1 MLGQVKLLP
10 DQMVSDEVKATDDW
24 QKQNIDAFEN
34 IIMFENRQLRPTLY
48 NKFNN
53 YNLKRNVINQ
63 ADFERILDPHGLGL
77 NTFPARLEHMGFGNA
92 KIDLLVGEHMNR
104 RFDWRVS
111 LSNNDE
117 SGISAKEQRMQD
129 RVREE
134 LVQML
139 QSNMPEEEAQK
150 RLQRLSD
157 YMNYEWQDIA
167 ESGAQKILKYYYK
180 QQDLDTIFNRAFEDA
195 LIAGEQIVFT
205 ETLNNELFIRKG
217 DPTKIFTIMS
227 AEAIDESGLEALVE
241 VTYQTVS
248 NVLDNFYPYLDS
260 EAIAKLQAFKGISP
274 FGGTSGWKYPT
285 YGPLGEIAIPDDS
298 MTASGIFPVSELER
312 TLFATNIDV
321 NGNMRIV
328 HCLWKSKRQVKLLK
342 FFNPET
348 GLEEEKYV
356 HQKYK
361 PNKLLGEEIVKEMW
375 VNEWWRG
382 YKIGYDIYAKVEP
395 VPFLSTTFENISRQE
410 PPVTIQIH
418 NTNTSKAQ
426 SLMDICKPF
435 DYMLDVLYFKKKHLT
450 SLLTPDLFVFPT
462 SMIPDGMNME
472 EFINY
477 VQTTATVP
485 LDPTAEIDSGVMAG
499 KAAGQVNNT
508 VGANIL
514 STGQSGPLNVITELI
529 NTTLQSMDQVTGITQ
544 QRQGAIQN
552 RELVGNVER
561 SVTQS
566 SHITERWFRLNDK
579 FKLRVLRKVLNIA
592 VQQFK
597 ENPRKFQYVL
607 DDLSTVALTDDE
619 LTGVLVSEF
628 DLHVTNSTNDAL
640 IMQKIEGLFQVAMQN
655 GTALL
660 SDVLEIYQNE
670 SIANATAKLKLKEK
684 QRQEQQSALDQQ
696 KQEIQKQ
703 LELQAQ
709 ELEDRKVRLEAAKLE
724 LERYKID
731 TDRQTKLEVAQ
742 LQAMSFDPEKD
753 YNKNQEPDYLEL
765 KKLDL
770 EQQRINLDKESERVR
785 VALEEFKEKNK
796 REMHKEKMEVDKI
809 KARKN
814 GSK

>member
-10 DQMVSDEVKATDDW
+10 DQMVSDEKKATKEW
-24 QKQNIDAFEN
+24 QKNNLDAFEN

-53 YNLKRNVINQ
+53 YNLKRGVINQ
-63 ADFERILDPHGLGL
+63 ADFEKILDPHGLGL
-77 NTFPARLEHMGFGNA
+77 NSFPARLEHMGFGNA

-104 RFDWRVS
+104 RFDWRVT
-111 LSNNDE
+111 LSNNDAE
-117 SGISAKEQRMQD
+117 GISGKEQRMMG
-129 RVREE
+129 RVKQE
-134 LVQML
+134 LVDML
-139 QSNMPEEEAQK
+139 QGNLPEEEAQA

-157 YMNYEWQDIA
+157 YMQYEWQDVA

-205 ETLNNELFIRKG
+205 EALGKELFIRKG

-227 AEAIDESGLEALVE
+227 AESIDESGLEALVE
-241 VTYQTVS
+241 VSYQTVS
-248 NVLDNFYPYLDS
+248 NVLDNFHPYLDT

-274 FGGTSGWKYPT
+274 FGGTSGWTYPT
-285 YGPLGEIAIPDDS
+285 YGPVGELAVPDNS
-298 MTASGIFPVSELER
+298 ITASGIFPVSELER

-321 NGNMRIV
+321 NGNMRVV
-328 HCLWKSKRQVKLLK
+328 HCLWKSKRKVKLLK
-342 FFNPET
+342 SFNEET

-361 PNKLLGEEIVKEMW
+361 ANKLLGEEVVKEMW

-382 YKIGYDIYAKVEP
+382 FKIGYDIYVKIEP
-395 VPFLSTTFENISRQE
+395 VPFLSTSLDNISRQE
-410 PPVTIQIH
+410 PPVTIQIY

-450 SLLTPDLFVFPT
+450 SLMLPDMLVFPT
-462 SMIPDGMNME
+462 SMMPDNMNLE

-477 VQTTATVP
+477 MQTTATIP
-485 LDPTAEIDSGVMAG
+485 LDPTAEIDNGALAG
-499 KAAGQVNNT
+499 KAAGQINNT
-508 VGANIL
+508 VGAQIISATQN
-514 STGQSGPLNVITELI
+514 GPLSVIGSLI
-529 NTTLQSMDQVTGITQ
+529 DTTLQSMDQVTGITQ

-566 SHITERWFRLNDK
+566 SHITEKWFRLNDK
-579 FKLRVLRKVLNIA
+579 FKLRTLRKVMNISI
-592 VQQFK
+592 QQFK
-597 ENPRKFQYVL
+597 ENPKKFQYIL
-607 DDLSTVALTDDE
+607 DDLTTLVLSDEE
-619 LTGVLVSEF
+619 LTAIQASEF

-655 GTALL
+655 GTATL

-670 SIANATAKLKLKEK
+670 SIANATAKLKLREK
-684 QRQEQQSALDQQ
+684 QRQEKAAEAEKQQIEIKKQLDLAA
-696 KQEIQKQ
+696 QEI
-703 LELQAQ
+703 
-709 ELEDRKVRLEAAKLE
+709 EDRKVRLEAARLE

-731 TDRQTKLEVAQ
+731 TDRETKLEVAQ
-742 LQAMSFDPEKD
+742 LQAQSFDPEKD
-753 YNKNQEPDYLEL
+753 YNNNNEPDYLEMR
-765 KKLDL
+765 KLDL
-770 EQQRINLDKESERVR
+770 EQQKIELQRQSESIRVS
-785 VALEEFKEKNK
+785 LEQLKEKNK
-796 REMHKEKMEVDKI
+796 KEIAQQKLEVDKI
-809 KARKN
+809 KARKG

>member
-10 DQMVSDEVKATDDW
+10 DQMVSDEKKATKEW
-24 QKQNIDAFEN
+24 QKNNLDAFEN

-53 YNLKRNVINQ
+53 YNLKRGVINQ
-63 ADFERILDPHGLGL
+63 ADFEKILDPHGLGL
-77 NTFPARLEHMGFGNA
+77 NSFPARLEHMGFGNA

-104 RFDWRVS
+104 RFDWRVT
-111 LSNNDE
+111 LSNNDAD
-117 SGISAKEQRMQD
+117 GISGKEQRMMG
-129 RVREE
+129 RVKQE
-134 LVQML
+134 LVDML
-139 QSNMPEEEAQK
+139 QGNLPEEEAQQ

-157 YMNYEWQDIA
+157 YMNYEWQDVA

-205 ETLNNELFIRKG
+205 EALGKELFIRKG

-227 AEAIDESGLEALVE
+227 AESIDESGLEALVE
-241 VTYQTVS
+241 VSYQTVS
-248 NVLDNFYPYLDS
+248 NVLDNFHPYLDT

-274 FGGTSGWKYPT
+274 FGGTSGWTYPT
-285 YGPLGEIAIPDDS
+285 YGPVGELAVPDNS
-298 MTASGIFPVSELER
+298 ITASGIFPVSELER

-321 NGNMRIV
+321 NGNMRVV
-328 HCLWKSKRQVKLLK
+328 HCLWKSKRKVKLLK
-342 FFNPET
+342 SFNEET

-361 PNKLLGEEIVKEMW
+361 ANKLLGEEVVKEMW

-382 YKIGYDIYAKVEP
+382 FKIGYDIYVKIEP
-395 VPFLSTTFENISRQE
+395 VPFLSTSLDNISRQE
-410 PPVTIQIH
+410 PPVTIQIY

-450 SLLTPDLFVFPT
+450 SLMLPDMLVFPT
-462 SMIPDGMNME
+462 SMMPDNMNLE

-477 VQTTATVP
+477 MQTTATIP
-485 LDPTAEIDSGVMAG
+485 LDPTAEIDNGALAG
-499 KAAGQVNNT
+499 KAAGQINNT
-508 VGANIL
+508 VGANII
-514 STGQSGPLNVITELI
+514 SATQNGPLSVIGSLI
-529 NTTLQSMDQVTGITQ
+529 DTTLQSMDQVTGITQ

-566 SHITERWFRLNDK
+566 SHITEKWFRLNDK
-579 FKLRVLRKVLNIA
+579 FKLRTLRKVMNISI
-592 VQQFK
+592 QQFK
-597 ENPRKFQYVL
+597 ENPKKF
-607 DDLSTVALTDDE
+607 DEE
-619 LTGVLVSEF
+619 LTAIQASEF

-655 GTALL
+655 GTATL

-670 SIANATAKLKLKEK
+670 SIANATAKLKLREK
-684 QRQEQQSALDQQ
+684 QRTEKAAEAEKQQIEIKKQLDLAA
-696 KQEIQKQ
+696 QEI
-703 LELQAQ
+703 
-709 ELEDRKVRLEAAKLE
+709 EDRKVRLEAARLE

-731 TDRQTKLEVAQ
+731 TDRETKLEVAQ
-742 LQAMSFDPEKD
+742 LQAQSFDPEKD
-753 YNKNQEPDYLEL
+753 YNNNNEPDYLEMR
-765 KKLDL
+765 KLDL
-770 EQQRINLDKESERVR
+770 EQQKIELQRQSEAIRVS
-785 VALEEFKEKNK
+785 LEQLKEKNK
-796 REMHKEKMEVDKI
+796 KEIAQQKLEVDKI
-809 KARKN
+809 KARKS